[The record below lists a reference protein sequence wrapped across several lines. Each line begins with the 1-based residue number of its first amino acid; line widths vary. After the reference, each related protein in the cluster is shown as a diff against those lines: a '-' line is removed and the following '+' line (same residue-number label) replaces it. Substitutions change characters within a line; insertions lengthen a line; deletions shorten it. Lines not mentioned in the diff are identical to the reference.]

1 MATAVAGVD
10 DRTMGRHPEQ
20 LAESSGPLPH
30 SQRLA
35 RVVLVPSFTTA
46 RERLD
51 QALGPEL
58 TRFLIAALTAE
69 GRGGTGFASR

>member
-1 MATAVAGVD
+1 MATAVARVD

-20 LAESSGPLPH
+20 LAESSRPLPH

-35 RVVLVPSFTTA
+35 RLVLVPSFTTA

-51 QALGPEL
+51 QSLGPEL
-58 TRFLIAALTAE
+58 TRLLIAALTAE
-69 GRGGTGFASR
+69 SPSGRGFASG